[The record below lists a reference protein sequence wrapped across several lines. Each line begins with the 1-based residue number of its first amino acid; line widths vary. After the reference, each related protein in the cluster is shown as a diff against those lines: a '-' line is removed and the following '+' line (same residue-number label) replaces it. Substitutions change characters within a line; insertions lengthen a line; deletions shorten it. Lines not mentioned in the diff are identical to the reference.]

1 MREKIAPREF
11 WNRRSQHYDEQSG
24 AAYADA
30 YRKTAECIRPYL
42 TPNDRV
48 LDFACGTGLVTL
60 PVAQMAAEVCAIDI
74 SDEMV
79 RHLKEKIAEQGVGN
93 VSVSCMDLFDDSLRP
108 GSFDAVVA
116 CNVLL
121 YLENRAEVLARIR
134 ELLRPEGMFLSATDC
149 LGERLTREGVRKWWR
164 SHTGEMPYVSF
175 DRMHTLEASIAAAG
189 FEVLETE
196 NLFPAPPNLFVS
208 KKKVNEHRSA
218 DRWPA
223 LLLRSDEVFVDDG
236 DPAQQRGDRRG
247 DREHKDREQRHGEKG
262 VAEEGVDAEML

>member
-11 WNRRSQHYDEQSG
+11 WNRRSQHYDGQSG

-30 YRKTAECIRPYL
+30 YRKTAERIRPYL

-48 LDFACGTGLVTL
+48 LDFACG
-60 PVAQMAAEVCAIDI
+60 IDI

-79 RHLKEKIAEQGVGN
+79 RHLKKKIAEQGVGN
-93 VSVSCMDLFDDSLRP
+93 VSASCMDLFDESLRP
-108 GSFDAVVA
+108 DSFDAVVA

-164 SHTGEMPYVSF
+164 SHTGKMPYVSF

-196 NLFPAPPNLFVS
+196 NLFPAPPNLFVAAR
-208 KKKVNEHRSA
+208 KK
-218 DRWPA
+218 
-223 LLLRSDEVFVDDG
+223 
-236 DPAQQRGDRRG
+236 
-247 DREHKDREQRHGEKG
+247 
-262 VAEEGVDAEML
+262 